1 MKIDLI
7 RATEK
12 DAELI
17 HQIQVESFRELYLK
31 YKDEETSP
39 VNEPIEKIVQKL
51 KRPDSYFYLIKFE
64 NKFVG
69 GIRVVVKN
77 NPKRISPLF
86 VLPQY
91 RNKGIAQAS
100 ISELERI
107 HGTENW
113 ELKTILT
120 EKTSRHV
127 YEKMGYRLNG
137 NTMII
142 NDNLTLVFYR
152 K

>member
-1 MKIDLI
+1 M
-7 RATEK
+7 
-12 DAELI
+12 
-17 HQIQVESFRELYLK
+17 
-31 YKDEETSP
+31 
-39 VNEPIEKIVQKL
+39 
-51 KRPDSYFYLIKFE
+51 
-64 NKFVG
+64 
-69 GIRVVVKN
+69 KN
-77 NPKRISPLF
+77 NLKRISPLF

-91 RNKGIAQAS
+91 CDKGIAQAS
-100 ISELERI
+100 ISDLEKI
-107 HGTENW
+107 HGTANW